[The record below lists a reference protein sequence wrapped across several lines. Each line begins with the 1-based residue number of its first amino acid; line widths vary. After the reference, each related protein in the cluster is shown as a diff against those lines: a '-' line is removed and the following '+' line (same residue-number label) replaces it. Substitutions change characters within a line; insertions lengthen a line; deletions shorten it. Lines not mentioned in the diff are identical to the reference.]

1 MTEGAKRGL
10 AKGAA
15 EIGKAVGIALIFS
28 LASVLVLSLLVRF
41 AGLGDNVV
49 KPINQFVKILA
60 VFLGCYFSIRD
71 GAGLWKGL
79 ISGVAIILV
88 TFLVF
93 ALISGS
99 IAADISL
106 LWDVLFGAAIGGV
119 SGIVAVNL
127 KKGV

>member
-1 MTEGAKRGL
+1 MSKAAQRNFG
-10 AKGAA
+10 KGAA
-15 EIGKAVGIALIFS
+15 EVAKAIGIALIFS
-28 LASVLVLSLLVRF
+28 LAAVLVLALLVRF
-41 AGLGDNVV
+41 AGLGDKVV
-49 KPINQFVKILA
+49 KPINQFVKVLA

-79 ISGVAIILV
+79 IAGIAIILV

-99 IAADISL
+99 IAPDISL
-106 LWDVLFGAAIGGV
+106 LWDVLFGAAIGAV

-127 KKGV
+127 KKS